1 MSTTDTVSFPG
12 GRKTGFP
19 ASSQVTFSS
28 LPTSMS
34 CAGAW
39 RGASASTTTSR
50 SVSVKRM
57 SSSNGSVGYVAPRHP
72 QRSRSAMLRA
82 PGARVNPDRIPEG
95 DGPPRALRRRERA
108 LAVRVVIDRVSKTY
122 VDRRGQAV
130 DALGEVSLAVESEE
144 FVALLGPSGCA
155 AVLYS
160 HKFALDRARAVAFM
174 KGYVKSSRHYFDAV
188 LRKRSGPEFDEVV
201 AITAKHTGARA
212 DLIRRGFPYQDR
224 DGRLMPGDIDVRVI
238 RACRELGIAPVA
250 VFSEADREALHVL
263 MADEAYPIGPAPATE
278 SYLNIERLV
287 NVAKAAGADAV
298 HPGYGFLAENAAFAE
313 ACGAAG
319 LVFVGPPPTAIRA
332 MGDKIAARRIARE
345 LGVLMVP
352 GTLEPVTDDAAA
364 RATASEIGYPLMIK
378 AAMGGGGKGMR
389 LVRQAAELEGALRA
403 ARGESAGAFGDS
415 AVYLERYVE
424 EARHIEIQVLA
435 DAHGRVI
442 HLGERECSIQRRHQ
456 KLVEE
461 CPSPFVDAAMRERM
475 GQAACRIAKAAGYV
489 SAGTVEFLV
498 DAERNFYFL
507 EMNTR
512 LQVEHPVTELVTG
525 IDLVREQLRIAAGEP
540 LRPVHDDVQLRGA
553 ALECRINAEDPFGGW
568 LPSPGTITAL
578 RGASGPWVRED
589 SGVYEGYTV
598 PRFYDTLLAKLIV
611 WGVDRDGDRAD
622 GARARSID

>member
-1 MSTTDTVSFPG
+1 MEASLA
-12 GRKTGFP
+12 GREG
-19 ASSQVTFSS
+19 
-28 LPTSMS
+28 
-34 CAGAW
+34 
-39 RGASASTTTSR
+39 R
-50 SVSVKRM
+50 
-57 SSSNGSVGYVAPRHP
+57 
-72 QRSRSAMLRA
+72 
-82 PGARVNPDRIPEG
+82 G
-95 DGPPRALRRRERA
+95 DGHRRLE
-108 LAVRVVIDRVSKTY
+108 
-122 VDRRGQAV
+122 
-130 DALGEVSLAVESEE
+130 
-144 FVALLGPSGCA
+144 P
-155 AVLYS
+155 
-160 HKFALDRARAVAFM
+160 
-174 KGYVKSSRHYFDAV
+174 
-188 LRKRSGPEFDEVV
+188 
-201 AITAKHTGARA
+201 
-212 DLIRRGFPYQDR
+212 
-224 DGRLMPGDIDVRVI
+224 RLMTTRRIAKVLVANRGEIAVRVI

-319 LVFVGPPPTAIRA
+319 LVFVGPPPSAIRA

-352 GTLEPVTDDAAA
+352 GTLEPVTDAAAA

-378 AAMGGGGKGMR
+378 AAMGGG
-389 LVRQAAELEGALRA
+389 V
-403 ARGESAGAFGDS
+403 
-415 AVYLERYVE
+415 
-424 EARHIEIQVLA
+424 
-435 DAHGRVI
+435 
-442 HLGERECSIQRRHQ
+442 
-456 KLVEE
+456 
-461 CPSPFVDAAMRERM
+461 RERM

-489 SAGTVEFLV
+489 SAGTVEFLG
-498 DAERNFYFL
+498 DAERNYYFL

-525 IDLVREQLRIAAGEP
+525 IDLVREQLRIASGEP
-540 LRPVHDDVQLRGA
+540 LGRAQDDVQWRGA

-611 WGVDRDGDRAD
+611 WGVDRATAIERM
-622 GARARSID
+622 ARALAEYRVVGVRTTIPVLAHIIAHADFRAGRLSTRLLERIMAGLAPARGRLRSVALIAAVLTEYERLGHPPLTPSPAADAWRWGRRPGWRSR